1 MDGYD
6 VADRERWAPEPEKR
20 STRTDFERDRAR
32 VLHAASLRRL
42 AAKTQ
47 VVSPGSDDFVRNRL
61 THSLEV
67 AQVGRELGKAL
78 GCDPDVVDT
87 ACLAHDLGH
96 PPFGHNGEDA
106 LDTITAHIGGF
117 EGNAQTLRLLTR
129 LEAKASHPD
138 GRSAG
143 LNLTRASLDAA
154 TKYPWRRGTVHPK
167 KFGVYEDDMAVFT
180 WLRTGAPDQRRC
192 LEAQVMDFA
201 DDVAYCVHD
210 VEDAIV
216 GGWLQP
222 WRVLDVQEER
232 QRFAELTRSWY
243 LPDTPLEEILHTLD
257 RLRSSSFWVDA
268 YDGRRASLA
277 ALKDMT
283 SQLIGRFSAHAQR
296 ATHDVYG
303 GGRLTRYAADLCV
316 PHQTRLE
323 VGVLKGLAATYVMTA
338 RDRAETYGDQR
349 ALVEELVDLLRD
361 RAPEG
366 LEPIFRDDWDH
377 APDDAARLRVIVD
390 QVASLTDA
398 SAYLLHSRLKGAG
411 ASGRS

>member
-1 MDGYD
+1 MSGYED
-6 VADRERWAPEPEKR
+6 TDRERWAAEPEKL
-20 STRTDFERDRAR
+20 SSRTDFERDRAR
-32 VLHAASLRRL
+32 VLHSASLRRL

-78 GCDPDVVDT
+78 GCDPDVVDA

-96 PPFGHNGEDA
+96 PPFGHNGEEA
-106 LDTITAHIGGF
+106 LDKIAEDIGGF

-129 LEAKASHPD
+129 LEAKAAHPD
-138 GRSAG
+138 GRPAG

-154 TKYPWRRGTVHPK
+154 TKYPWPRSPAHPR
-167 KFGVYEDDMAVFT
+167 KFGVYADDTDVFG
-180 WLRTGAPDQRRC
+180 WLRAGARDEQRC

-216 GGWLQP
+216 GGWLEP
-222 WRVLDVQEER
+222 WRVLDVPSER
-232 QRFAELTRSWY
+232 RRFAELTRSWY
-243 LPDTPLEEILHTLD
+243 VPDVEIDEILETLD
-257 RLRSSSFWVDA
+257 RLRHCSFWVDV
-268 YDGRRASLA
+268 YDGRRSALA

-283 SQLIGRFSAHAQR
+283 SQLIGRFSEDAQR
-296 ATHDVYG
+296 LTHEAYG

-316 PHQTRLE
+316 PRGTRLE
-323 VGVLKGLAATYVMTA
+323 VAVLKGLAATYVMTA
-338 RDRAETYGDQR
+338 RDRAEAYGDQR
-349 ALVEELVDLLRD
+349 ALVEELVELLRG
-361 RAPEG
+361 RAPEA
-366 LEPIFRDDWDH
+366 LEPTFREDWKD
-377 APDDAARLRVIVD
+377 APDDDARLRVVVD

-398 SAYLLHSRLKGAG
+398 SAYLLHSRL
-411 ASGRS
+411 RT